1 MNTAVV
7 LAAAEGIVASKDRL
21 VVVNSIF
28 LVILQDLLLLAKTQY
43 FRIA

>member
-28 LVILQDLLLLAKTQY
+28 FYSAKILRFPPFSNFFWTA
-43 FRIA
+43 